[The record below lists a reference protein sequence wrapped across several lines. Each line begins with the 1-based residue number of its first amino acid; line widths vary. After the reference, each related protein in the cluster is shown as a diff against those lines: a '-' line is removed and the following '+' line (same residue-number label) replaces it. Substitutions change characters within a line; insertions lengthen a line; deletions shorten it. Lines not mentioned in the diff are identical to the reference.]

1 MKSAAALLLLC
12 AAPLAAQDAPPP
24 AAPEAAT
31 VVDVGEDRAERMTV
45 QVDVDGRGQYAFIV
59 DTGAER
65 TAISSE
71 LADDLDLVVGRMARV
86 HSMTEV
92 SRIQTVRI
100 PALTVGGRKVRDI
113 DAPTLRRRNIGAEGI
128 LGVDTLQKQRVSFDF
143 AREQMTVTPSRK
155 REEKWPEDT
164 IVVTARNRLGHLV
177 LVDAAV
183 DGQKVWVIVDTGA
196 ETTVGNSVLR
206 EKLARKGRI
215 GRSWQIELES
225 VTGGRIG
232 AEAALVKII
241 RIGGS
246 DIHDMPVAFADVH
259 PFKALK
265 LMDRPALL
273 LGMDALR
280 LFERVSVDFANKRVR
295 LLPPERTELPD
306 KEYAAAD

>member
-1 MKSAAALLLLC
+1 MKRTALLLLL
-12 AAPLAAQDAPPP
+12 AASPLAAQDAAPPP
-24 AAPEAAT
+24 AAVAT
-31 VVDVGEDRAERMTV
+31 VVEVGTDRAERMTV
-45 QVDVDGRGQYAFIV
+45 QVDVDGRGPFAFIV

-65 TAISSE
+65 TAISAE
-71 LADDLDLVVGRMARV
+71 LADDLDLVLGRMARV

-100 PALTVGGRKVRDI
+100 PALTVGGKKVRDI
-113 DAPTLRRRNIGAEGI
+113 DAPTLMRRNIGAEGI
-128 LGVDTLQKQRVSFDF
+128 LGIDSLKKQRVSFDF
-143 AREQMTVTPSRK
+143 AREQMTVTASFK

-183 DGQKVWVIVDTGA
+183 DGQKVWVIIDTGA
-196 ETTVGNSVLR
+196 QTTVGNSVLR
-206 EKLARKGRI
+206 QKLARKGRI
-215 GRSWQIELES
+215 GRSWPIELES

-232 AEAALVKII
+232 ADAALVKVI

-259 PFKALK
+259 PFKALR

-280 LFERVSVDFANKRVR
+280 LFERVSVDFANRRVR
-295 LLPPERTELPD
+295 LLPPERTE
-306 KEYAAAD
+306 KQGSEYAAAD